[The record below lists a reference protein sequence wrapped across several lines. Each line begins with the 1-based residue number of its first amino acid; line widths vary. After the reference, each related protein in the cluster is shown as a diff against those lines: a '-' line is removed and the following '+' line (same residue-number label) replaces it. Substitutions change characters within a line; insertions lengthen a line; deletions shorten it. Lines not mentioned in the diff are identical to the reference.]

1 MQLGV
6 TQVVFVRCI
15 LWHFKISL
23 AQIFYQ
29 EAHISRARN
38 CPRPYTTRKKYF
50 YLESTWMFYC
60 CVCNVGVFHFLVLRL
75 AM

>member
-1 MQLGV
+1 M
-6 TQVVFVRCI
+6 
-15 LWHFKISL
+15 SL

-29 EAHISRARN
+29 EVHISRARN
-38 CPRPYTTRKKYF
+38 FPRAYTMREKYL
-50 YLESTWMFYC
+50 YLESAWMFYC